1 MVDPLGTP
9 KEQIEE
15 GIEAGRRLEAALK
28 LLEVLTDDASRD
40 LNWLQKNGNLSKE
53 DYNWCNEQAKTF
65 ESLIHGVDEALKVA
79 EVETLI
85 QQCKKI
91 RDGLAYVRELV
102 GGGRAKSTEKTPIER
117 FYAALDVLGLGRG
130 SKLTWREISKRI
142 LLLRKQ
148 HNTDDP
154 DHGKTP
160 EEMRRNTERMQQIN
174 VVNDDLNDLRR
185 KHNDKL
191 VDVIV

>member
-1 MVDPLGTP
+1 
-9 KEQIEE
+9 
-15 GIEAGRRLEAALK
+15 
-28 LLEVLTDDASRD
+28 
-40 LNWLQKNGNLSKE
+40 
-53 DYNWCNEQAKTF
+53 
-65 ESLIHGVDEALKVA
+65 
-79 EVETLI
+79 
-85 QQCKKI
+85 
-91 RDGLAYVRELV
+91 
-102 GGGRAKSTEKTPIER
+102 
-117 FYAALDVLGLGRG
+117 LDVLGLGRG

-154 DHGKTP
+154 DHGKTL